1 MAFRY
6 WSIIVLLGVV
16 WGTSFFFNEIL
27 LRELGPFWTS
37 AGRVG
42 CGALGCWAWVLARG
56 RDFQISRQLLG
67 ILAVFGLVQ
76 YALPLTIYPVAQQ
89 YITSSA
95 AGIVNAMTPI
105 TVVLVSHFW
114 PGGENAT
121 WAKTT
126 GVLIGFL
133 GMVVVIWPEF
143 QGQGSSN
150 PWAMLLAILAPVCY
164 AIAGNMLRWL
174 NDLGRIVMTA
184 WSLLF
189 GALILVPLALIV
201 EGIPVITRA
210 ETWGSLAAIGFVS
223 TSAAFIILYWLIPR
237 VGPTSASAITYIA
250 PISAIWLG
258 VVFLSESLLF
268 VQGIGMAI
276 IFVGLLFIDGRI
288 FGLFRKAQPN
298 G

>member
-42 CGALGCWAWVLARG
+42 CGALGCWVWVFARG
-56 RDFQISRQLLG
+56 RDFRISRQLLG
-67 ILAVFGLVQ
+67 LLAVFGLVQ

-150 PWAMLLAILAPVCY
+150 PWAMILAILAPVCY

-174 NDLGRIVMTA
+174 DDLGRIVMTA

-189 GALILVPLALIV
+189 GALILVPLALVV
-201 EGIPVITRA
+201 EGLPTITRA

-288 FGLFRKAQPN
+288 FGLLGKAQPS

>member
-1 MAFRY
+1 M
-6 WSIIVLLGVV
+6 
-16 WGTSFFFNEIL
+16 
-27 LRELGPFWTS
+27 
-37 AGRVG
+37 
-42 CGALGCWAWVLARG
+42 
-56 RDFQISRQLLG
+56 
-67 ILAVFGLVQ
+67 Q
-76 YALPLTIYPVAQQ
+76 YALPLTISPVAQQ

-121 WAKTT
+121 WSKSI
-126 GVLIGFL
+126 GVAVGFL
-133 GMVVVIWPEF
+133 GMIVVIWPEF
-143 QGQGSSN
+143 EGQGSSN

-164 AIAGNMLRWL
+164 AITGNILRWL
-174 NDLGRIVMTA
+174 DDLGRIVMTA

-189 GALILVPLALIV
+189 GAIILVPLALIT
-201 EGIPVITRA
+201 EGLPVITRA

-223 TSAAFIILYWLIPR
+223 TSAAFIILYWLIPK

-250 PISAIWLG
+250 PISAIGLG
-258 VVFLSESLLF
+258 VLFLSERLLF

-276 IFVGLLFIDGRI
+276 IVVGLLFSDGRI
-288 FGLFRKAQPN
+288 FGLFRKAQPS